1 MTTQYGLLEIPNGD
15 SIYTVINIETRP
27 ALEHVLPEH
36 QHLLVP
42 QPVVLDSDGQPLPIA
57 TITGITYNYHLPT
70 QYQNKIFTTATVLID
85 DEEYTLTNLVFR
97 TSNSWEADSI
107 DRKSVV

>member
-27 ALEHVLPEH
+27 ALEHVPPEH

-42 QPVVLDSDGQPLPIA
+42 QTVVLDSNGQPFPISA
-57 TITGITYNYHLPT
+57 ITGITYNYHLPI
-70 QYQNKIFTTATVLID
+70 QHQNTVFTAATVLID

-97 TSNSWEADSI
+97 TSNT
-107 DRKSVV
+107 